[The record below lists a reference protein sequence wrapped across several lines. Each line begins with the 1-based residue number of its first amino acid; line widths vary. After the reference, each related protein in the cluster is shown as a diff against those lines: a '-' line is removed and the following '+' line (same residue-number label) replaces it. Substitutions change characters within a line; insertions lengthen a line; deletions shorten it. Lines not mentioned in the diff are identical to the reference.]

1 MTRASHATGVKVSD
15 CSAAPTPGRA
25 EPAISAVPLTTASI
39 PEAVLK
45 GCSSNL
51 PLPDFSQALAT
62 SMTTPRAVVM
72 SPRQMRGVSAAKRVA
87 EALRPI
93 SVAVNSRARRRDMDG
108 KNLGTEAGLGIGAQ
122 LWAIEAVGAPFDV
135 NRHPAGGKRNVSCR
149 GFVGRASQLCG
160 ESIADESAPTK
171 QERPCLVGA
180 DSSAKGATR
189 SAKGHTIGER
199 RYRTA

>member
-15 CSAAPTPGRA
+15 CSAAPTAGRA
-25 EPAISAVPLTTASI
+25 EPAMSAVPLTTASI

-62 SMTTPRAVVM
+62 SMTTPRAVVI
-72 SPRQMRGVSAAKRVA
+72 SPRHTRAVSAAKRVA

-122 LWAIEAVGAPFDV
+122 LWAIEGPGAPFDV
-135 NRHPAGGKRNVSCR
+135 NRHPAGGKQNVGCR
-149 GFVGRASQLCG
+149 AALHS
-160 ESIADESAPTK
+160 
-171 QERPCLVGA
+171 VGA
-180 DSSAKGATR
+180 DLSAKGPH
-189 SAKGHTIGER
+189 K
-199 RYRTA
+199 TA